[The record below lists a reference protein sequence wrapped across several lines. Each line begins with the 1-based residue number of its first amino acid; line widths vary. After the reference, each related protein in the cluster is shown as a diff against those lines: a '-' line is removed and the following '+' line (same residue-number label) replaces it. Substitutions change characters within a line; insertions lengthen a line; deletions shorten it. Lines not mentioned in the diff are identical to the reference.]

1 MESKKTL
8 KRRAKKARRLE
19 RVYNENKKKR
29 SSLLVVFGFFS
40 IFLILSLYVS
50 IRRNYFI
57 KHDDFV
63 TVKAIIVEKKM
74 IPHKFSSWPQIV
86 LKYTYN
92 GKEYSSEHFIRR
104 KDYVHTQVGD
114 SLMIPLSVQHGII
127 DNSRVEILKGMIK
140 LQ

>member
-29 SSLLVVFGFFS
+29 SSLLVA
-40 IFLILSLYVS
+40 

-92 GKEYSSEHFIRR
+92 GKEYSSEHLIRR